1 MDSARATRGAQWIL
15 FFNVFQKLLT
25 FGMNQVI
32 VRQSSPEVF
41 GIAAVQLELLLS
53 TLLFLSREG
62 IRLALLRSVVVDHRG
77 LQQFVNLSWL
87 PALLVTLFTSIIFV
101 YCPSF
106 VGGMDRSV
114 VLLYCGGALLESLGE
129 PLFNLYNQ
137 CFRVDCRLAADAMA
151 ITVRS
156 IVTFVAIIYY
166 DVGVLG
172 FGLAQLSFG
181 GVHVIVMLRSF
192 AQVEFCAEGSE
203 LKEYKLRIADLL
215 PGVPEQR
222 QSSGGVIDCLFG
234 AQAAGNAVHMS
245 GTSLLKHGLTEA
257 DKIALS
263 LSTAATHYD
272 QGVYGVIHNYG
283 SLVARMVF
291 QPVEETAR
299 IAFSKMAAK
308 ARLLDG
314 QDNDKDQGQRQREA
328 VQAEV
333 SAMASMVA
341 IVLKT
346 VGLFSVLFPVF
357 GPFYARVAV
366 QFGLGVRWY
375 REETVRALAVY
386 CVYILVLGLN
396 GVSEAFVYATAP
408 PGLLGTV
415 NLSLVVSSLAFCLSS
430 VLLIQRMGTSGILV
444 ANIFAMSIRIVF
456 NLVYTHK
463 YFATPH
469 KLFPSSF
476 SEKGSRNGLNQ
487 PLTPLSDACVHVQD
501 VAGLAVASGVLYLS
515 CARYAASLMTLRSAG
530 EHVLVGTACFL
541 VVLALLYQSHRAEFV
556 QLLGAVRS
564 RRTRSSEDEKGKMK
578 SE

>member
-1 MDSARATRGAQWIL
+1 MDSANATRGARWIL

-32 VRQSSPEVF
+32 VRHSSPEVF

-62 IRLALLRSVVVDHRG
+62 IRLALLRSVVVDRHG

-87 PALLVTLFTSIIFV
+87 PAGTVALFTSVIFV

-156 IVTFVAIIYY
+156 VVTFVAVTVY
-166 DVGVLG
+166 DLGVLG

-181 GVHVIVMLRSF
+181 LVHVLAMLRNFS
-192 AQVEFCAEGSE
+192 QVEFSAERSR
-203 LKEYKLRIADLL
+203 LKEYKLCVSDLL
-215 PGVPEQR
+215 PGVPERQ
-222 QSSGGVIDCLFG
+222 QSSRGTISWLLGD
-234 AQAAGNAVHMS
+234 QAAGDAVHMA

-263 LSTAATHYD
+263 LSSAATHYD

-283 SLVARMVF
+283 SLVARIVF
-291 QPVEETAR
+291 QPIEETAR
-299 IAFSKMAAK
+299 ITFSKIAAK
-308 ARLLDG
+308 AKLEDSRG
-314 QDNDKDQGQRQREA
+314 QHEA

-333 SAMASMVA
+333 TAMASMVSL
-341 IVLKT
+341 VLKT

-357 GPFYARVAV
+357 GPFYSRVAV

-375 REETVRALAVY
+375 RDETVRALAVY
-386 CVYILVLGLN
+386 CVYILALGLN

-408 PGLLGTV
+408 PDLLGTV
-415 NLSLVVSSLAFCLSS
+415 NVSLVVSSLAFCVSA
-430 VLLIQRMGTSGILV
+430 VHLIQSMGTSGILV
-444 ANIFAMSIRIVF
+444 ANIISMSIRIAF
-456 NLVYTHK
+456 NLVYTHG
-463 YFATPH
+463 YFASPQQY
-469 KLFPSSF
+469 FPISF
-476 SEKGSRNGLNQ
+476 SKEEGGKGLQ
-487 PLTPLSDACVHVQD
+487 LKLAPLSDACVHLHD
-501 VAGLAVASGVLYLS
+501 VAGMAVVSAVLYMS
-515 CARYAASLMTLRSAG
+515 SSRYETSLMTLRSAG
-530 EHVLVGTACFL
+530 EHVLVGAACFL
-541 VVLALLYQSHRAEFV
+541 LVLALLYKSHRMEFK

-564 RRTRSSEDEKGKMK
+564 RQKLGPEEDKNSHTKRK
-578 SE
+578 SKSD